1 MEPTTG
7 LILRRITQTN
17 LSVAAHKLATLILD
31 AIAWKDG
38 YNGLSRGTAAFTLSA
53 LAERMGVSRQYLS
66 VLLSELE
73 TSELQLERAK
83 PNGKFAPWI
92 FRFSAFDEESE
103 THVLVSDEGDTSLSR
118 DNNNKTKVES
128 INLEVY
134 EKMAHKQFEKIIK
147 EANFK
152 WNLIDTLIIHRYG
165 NLQVNDKIVLVASF
179 SSHRKD
185 SFEACN
191 FIMDYLKKDA
201 PFWKNEFYDKKNEW
215 LINTN

>member
-1 MEPTTG
+1 MIKIQKEDFNVEEEISSIKKIHSNVGAVTSF
-7 LILRRITQTN
+7 I
-17 LSVAAHKLATLILD
+17 
-31 AIAWKDG
+31 G
-38 YNGLSRGTAAFTLSA
+38 Y
-53 LAERMGVSRQYLS
+53 V
-66 VLLSELE
+66 
-73 TSELQLERAK
+73 
-83 PNGKFAPWI
+83 
-92 FRFSAFDEESE
+92 
-103 THVLVSDEGDTSLSR
+103 R
-118 DNNNKTKVES
+118 DINNNNSVES

-165 NLQVNDKIVLVASF
+165 NLQVNDKIVLVANF

-201 PFWKNEFYDKKNEW
+201 PFWKNEFYDKKNKW
-215 LINTN
+215 LINSN